1 MEATTLS
8 YTNLHN
14 HGELFANFFRARHET
29 FISRK
34 QWDLPQVDGMEFD
47 QYDTAASRWVAVHD
61 RGQVLAGVR
70 LIPTTHQCGIYT
82 YMIRDAQRGLLPSIP
97 SHLLYEEAPIASHI
111 WECSRIFVSEHVPAH
126 QRMSVHTQ
134 LIHEM
139 VASARNL
146 GASMVLGLIPA
157 VAVRGG
163 RRVGLDCV
171 PTGPVL
177 DIGGPHVCVEI
188 SLAAKMH

>member
-14 HGELFANFFRARHET
+14 HGELFVNFFRARHET
-29 FISRK
+29 FIGRK
-34 QWDLPQVDGMEFD
+34 RWDLPQVDGMEFD

-70 LIPTTHQCGIYT
+70 LLPTTHSCGIYS
-82 YMIRDAQRGLLPSIP
+82 YMIRDAQRGLLGSIP
-97 SHLLYEEAPIASHI
+97 SQLLWREAPIGQHI
-111 WECSRIFVSEHVPAH
+111 WECSRIFVSEAVPARERLGV
-126 QRMSVHTQ
+126 QFQ

-139 VASARNL
+139 VLSARDL

-157 VAVRGG
+157 NAPRLA
-163 RRVGLDCV
+163 RRVGLDCQ
-171 PTGPVL
+171 P
-177 DIGGPHVCVEI
+177 IGDVMQIGEPHVCVEI
-188 SLAAKMH
+188 SLATKMH